1 MKVLSLNGER
11 PGIECSLRS
20 KTQETEKQFLYEM
33 ATKAK
38 DLLCSTGIDLSGYSV
53 EVIDAHEYRKEI
65 LLMSTER
72 REIVVVQDNY
82 DEYVKQNPE
91 AGLLRMFA
99 TLFYQSVQAQ
109 FHEPL
114 QKILER
120 RGAKASDWITDAA
133 EMNMQ
138 RSAFGQIFAVWALYT
153 VEENEKLIW
162 KESSNRSINLIE
174 KAILKA
180 LHEISPKLEDTVVRS
195 LAADFKAAAESFDK
209 EGHIFFRSFIQLK
222 ERSFSREGISDVAKD
237 ALEDLMATTI
247 AKVILPNKAYA
258 EMKLTDMI
266 SLLKDLRRTEC
277 SAMAQKDYVV

>member
-1 MKVLSLNGER
+1 M
-11 PGIECSLRS
+11 
-20 KTQETEKQFLYEM
+20 T
-33 ATKAK
+33 TKAK
-38 DLLCSTGIDLSGYSV
+38 NLLCSIGIDLSEYSV

-72 REIVVVQDNY
+72 KEIAVVQDNY
-82 DEYVKQNPE
+82 DAYLEQHPD

-99 TLFYQSVQAQ
+99 TLFGQAVQSQ

-114 QKILER
+114 QKILKR
-120 RGAKASDWITDAA
+120 RGAKASDCLTDTA

-138 RSAFGQIFAVWALYT
+138 RSVFGQIFAVWALYT

-180 LHEISPKLEDTVVRS
+180 LHEISPKLEDTAVRS

-209 EGHIFFRSFIQLK
+209 EGHSFFRSFIQLK
-222 ERSFSREGISDVAKD
+222 ERSFYREGISDVAKD
-237 ALEDLMATTI
+237 TLEDLMATTI
-247 AKVILPNKAYA
+247 AKVVLPNKAYA
-258 EMKLTDMI
+258 EMKLADTI

-277 SAMAQKDYVV
+277 SAVAQKDYVV